1 MVRMTDR
8 LAEPAGGTPLT
19 DEERQ
24 GLRLPVLT
32 RDELNRA
39 EAENITRAMSWLFF
53 SRRRLQPELVTR
65 EAWLRRLHGRMY
77 DQVWAWAGQ
86 YRTTDRNLGVPYWQV
101 RVDMRNV
108 EADAGEWL
116 ADSGATRY
124 SNDECAI
131 RFGYRLVVIHPFPNG
146 NGRWSRL
153 ASDALIVALGGSR
166 FTWGGASLANPGV
179 LRRDYIAALQAADA
193 DGDFQPLLTFSR
205 R

>member
-1 MVRMTDR
+1 MTDR

>member
-1 MVRMTDR
+1 MTDR

-19 DEERQ
+19 DQERQ

-53 SRRRLQPELVTR
+53 SRRRLRPELVTR
-65 EAWLRRLHGRMY
+65 EAWLRRLHRRMY

-101 RVDMRNV
+101 RMDMRNV
-108 EADAGEWL
+108 EADTAEWL
-116 ADSGATRY
+116 AGTSVTRY

-153 ASDALIVALGGSR
+153 ASDALIVTLGGSR
-166 FTWGGASLANPGV
+166 FTWGGASLADPGL
-179 LRRDYIAALQAADA
+179 LRRDYIAALQAADTA
-193 DGDFQPLLTFSR
+193 GDFRPLLTFSR

>member
-1 MVRMTDR
+1 MTDR

-53 SRRRLQPELVTR
+53 SRRRLQPESVTR
-65 EAWLRRLHGRMY
+65 EAWLRRLHRRMY
-77 DQVWAWAGQ
+77 DQVWSWAGQ

-101 RVDMRNV
+101 RVDMCNA
-108 EADAGEWL
+108 EADVGEWL
-116 ADSGATRY
+116 ADSRAARY

-153 ASDALIVALGGSR
+153 ASDALIVALGGPR
-166 FTWGGASLANPGV
+166 FTWGGASLASPGV

-193 DGDFQPLLTFSR
+193 EGDFQPLLAFSR

>member
-1 MVRMTDR
+1 MTDR

-24 GLRLPVLT
+24 GLRLPVFT

-65 EAWLRRLHGRMY
+65 EAWLRGLHGRMY
-77 DQVWAWAGQ
+77 EQVWAWAGQ

-108 EADAGEWL
+108 EADVGEWL
-116 ADSGATRY
+116 CDSSATRY

-131 RFGYRLVVIHPFPNG
+131 RFGSRLVVIHPFPNG

-153 ASDALIVALGGSR
+153 ASDALIVALGGPR

-193 DGDFQPLLTFSR
+193 EGDFQPLLAFSR

>member
-1 MVRMTDR
+1 MTDR

-19 DEERQ
+19 DNERQ
-24 GLRLPVLT
+24 GLRLPVFT

-65 EAWLRRLHGRMY
+65 EAWLRRLHRRMY

-101 RVDMRNV
+101 RVDMRNA
-108 EADAGEWL
+108 EADVGEWL
-116 ADSGATRY
+116 ADGSATRY
-124 SNDECAI
+124 GNDECAI

-153 ASDALIVALGGSR
+153 ASDALVVALGGSR
-166 FTWGGASLANPGV
+166 FSWGGASLAEPGV

>member
-1 MVRMTDR
+1 MTDR

-65 EAWLRRLHGRMY
+65 EAWLGRLHRRMY

-108 EADAGEWL
+108 EADVGEWL
-116 ADSGATRY
+116 ADSSATRY

-166 FTWGGASLANPGV
+166 FTWGGASLAEPGV

-193 DGDFQPLLTFSR
+193 EGDFQPLLTFSR

>member
-1 MVRMTDR
+1 MTDR

-19 DEERQ
+19 DEERH
-24 GLRLPVLT
+24 GLRLPVFT

-86 YRTTDRNLGVPYWQV
+86 YRTTDRSLGVPYWQV

-108 EADAGEWL
+108 EADVGEWL
-116 ADSGATRY
+116 ADSSATRY

-131 RFGYRLVVIHPFPNG
+131 RFGYRLVVIRPFPNG

-166 FTWGGASLANPGV
+166 FTWGGASPAKPGV

-193 DGDFQPLLTFSR
+193 EGDFQPLLAFSR

>member
-1 MVRMTDR
+1 MTDR

-24 GLRLPVLT
+24 GLRLPVFT

-65 EAWLRRLHGRMY
+65 EAWLRRLHRRMY

-108 EADAGEWL
+108 EADVGEWL
-116 ADSGATRY
+116 ADVRAARY
-124 SNDECAI
+124 RNDECAI

-166 FTWGGASLANPGV
+166 FTWGGASLADPGV

-193 DGDFQPLLTFSR
+193 DGDFQPLLAFSR

>member
-1 MVRMTDR
+1 MTD
-8 LAEPAGGTPLT
+8 LVSGPADAKPLT

-24 GLRLPVLT
+24 GLRLPVIT

-39 EAENITRAMSWLFF
+39 EAENISHAMSWLFF
-53 SRRRLQPELVTR
+53 SHRRLQPESVTQ
-65 EAWLRRLHGRMY
+65 EAWLKRLHRRMY
-77 DQVWAWAGQ
+77 DQVWTWAGQ
-86 YRTTDRNLGVPYWQV
+86 YRTTDRNLRVPYWQV
-101 RVDMRNV
+101 RVDMRNL
-108 EADAGEWL
+108 EADVNAWL
-116 ADSGATRY
+116 ADTSVARY

-166 FTWGGASLANPGV
+166 FTWGGASLIEPDT
-179 LRRDYIAALQAADA
+179 LRRDYISALQSADTS
-193 DGDFQPLLTFSR
+193 GDYEPLMAFSR

>member
-1 MVRMTDR
+1 MTDR

-19 DEERQ
+19 DDERQ
-24 GLRLPVLT
+24 GLRLPVFS

-53 SRRRLQPELVTR
+53 SRRRLQPELVAR
-65 EAWLRRLHGRMY
+65 QAWLRRLHGRMY
-77 DQVWAWAGQ
+77 DQVWTWAGQ

-108 EADAGEWL
+108 EADVGEWL
-116 ADSGATRY
+116 ADSSATRY

-166 FTWGGASLANPGV
+166 FTWGGASLAEPGI

-193 DGDFQPLLTFSR
+193 EGDFQPLLTFSR

>member
-1 MVRMTDR
+1 MTDR
-8 LAEPAGGTPLT
+8 LVEPPGGTPLT
-19 DEERQ
+19 DDERQ
-24 GLRLPVLT
+24 GLRLPVFT
-32 RDELNRA
+32 RDELNHA

-53 SRRRLQPELVTR
+53 SRRRLQSELVTR
-65 EAWLRRLHGRMY
+65 EAWLRRLHRRMY

-108 EADAGEWL
+108 EADVGEWL
-116 ADSGATRY
+116 ADSSATRY
-124 SNDECAI
+124 NNDECAI

-166 FTWGGASLANPGV
+166 FTWGGASLADPGI
-179 LRRDYIAALQAADA
+179 LRRDYIAALQAADTA
-193 DGDFQPLLTFSR
+193 GDFEPLLEFSR

>member
-1 MVRMTDR
+1 MTDH

-19 DEERQ
+19 DNERQ
-24 GLRLPVLT
+24 GLRLPVFT

-65 EAWLRRLHGRMY
+65 EAWLRRLHRRMY

-101 RVDMRNV
+101 RVDMRNA
-108 EADAGEWL
+108 EADVGEWL
-116 ADSGATRY
+116 ADGSATRY
-124 SNDECAI
+124 GNDECAI

-153 ASDALIVALGGSR
+153 ASDALVVALGGSR
-166 FTWGGASLANPGV
+166 FSWGGASLAEPGV